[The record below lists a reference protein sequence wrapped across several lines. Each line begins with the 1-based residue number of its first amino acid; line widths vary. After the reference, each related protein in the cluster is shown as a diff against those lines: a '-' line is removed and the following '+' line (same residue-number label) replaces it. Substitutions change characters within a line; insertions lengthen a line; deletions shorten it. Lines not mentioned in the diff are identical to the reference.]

1 MHTLKLAFMP
11 ENENM
16 NIEINQAML
25 DYVRLIKID

>member
-1 MHTLKLAFMP
+1 MP

-25 DYVRLIKID
+25 DYIRLVRIE